1 MSCNPCD
8 PCYQGHVPATL
19 SSPLQTIAVDRSGV
33 DLQTF
38 TIDINPANTAQ
49 ALAQSPAATATLCA
63 ALSNCLNLTVE
74 LPLVGEGTP
83 SDPLRL
89 LPLGTVNLIISHPP
103 AMTLLCDAIRS
114 CVGSLSIDDIIN
126 YGTDPAGF
134 PMVVVVNPDT
144 IGIRRLVAGPGI
156 VIVQQP
162 DGSLRIEANYAE
174 ICAGLTSINCA
185 VGGGGVGSVGSVGTV
200 GVGTV
205 GVGTVGVG
213 TVGVGTVGVGTV
225 GVGTVGVGTV
235 GVGTVGVGTVGV
247 GVVGVGDG
255 VSFVDGAVDGS
266 TVG

>member
-200 GVGTV
+200 GTV